1 MLRSAVAA
9 LLAWTLL
16 LEGAQAPKSG
26 LDVSL
31 LDRSVRPQDDLYRFA
46 NGGWLDRTT
55 IPPDRVS
62 VSTFTELSDRAEE
75 DVRRLVEGLK
85 GHRGGVERQ
94 IFDLYTSMMDE
105 ERIEER
111 GAEAIREQLDR
122 INRISTTKDLAAEMG
137 RLSAMGSGGPFSAS
151 VGLAAYDPSAI
162 VVTISQGGTLL
173 PGREYYL
180 DEDPVSKST
189 RDAYVRYLET
199 IFRLASRSQ
208 PGADAPAVL
217 ALETALARHQVP
229 IAQAGSLNAAESFA
243 LKDLQKELAG
253 FDWTAWARPQ
263 GMEIASKIVLA
274 HPAFFRAFAAQ
285 VSEGPL
291 ETWKALLA
299 ARYITAASIYISRGF
314 ADARFEF
321 FGRVLTGQQ
330 LPRDRWKRG
339 VSLVSGFLGDAVGRL
354 YVEKHFP
361 ESSRDRVRRMVRHI
375 LAAFRDAVDEAEWM
389 TPDARAEARRKL
401 ENVRARVG
409 YPDRWRQ
416 YTGLRIKP
424 DDLLGNVERGQQFEN
439 RFRMNRVRRPARGF
453 WTVTPQTVNAFYLP
467 ALNEITLPAAIL
479 QPPLFNPDA
488 EDAVNYGAIGAL
500 IGHEIGHAFDL
511 RGRQF
516 NAWGRMQDWWTP
528 RDVEQFAA
536 RAQLLVEQFTALP
549 ALAGRRIDGQ
559 MTLSENV
566 GDLGGLAV
574 AVRAYR
580 RSLEGRDSPVI
591 DGFTGEQRLL
601 IGWSQMWRSQMRDDF
616 LRQTLL
622 LSQHAPP
629 QYRAHGAVMNLE
641 AFYQAFDVRPGD
653 KLYRD
658 PKKRVRIW

>member
-1 MLRSAVAA
+1 VLRSALAA

-26 LDVSL
+26 LDLSL

-46 NGGWLDRTT
+46 NGGWLDRTP

-62 VSTFTELSDRAEE
+62 VSTFTELSDRAEA
-75 DVRRLVEGLK
+75 DVRRVVEDLA

-105 ERIEER
+105 EWIEER

-122 INRISTTKDLAAEMG
+122 INRITSTKDLASEMG

-180 DEDPVSKST
+180 DEDPVSRST
-189 RDAYVRYLET
+189 RDAYVTYLET
-199 IFRLASRSQ
+199 IFRLASRPQ
-208 PGADAPAVL
+208 PGADAAAVL

-229 IAQAGSLNAAESFA
+229 VAQAASLTGAESFA
-243 LKDLQKELAG
+243 LKDLQKEIIG

-263 GMEIASKIVLA
+263 GMEIASKIVLT
-274 HPAFFRAFAAQ
+274 HPEFFRAFAVQ
-285 VSEGPL
+285 VADAPL

-416 YTGLRIKP
+416 YTGLRIKA

-439 RFRMNRVRRPARGF
+439 RFRMNRVRRPSRGF

-479 QPPLFNPDA
+479 QPPLFNPEA

-528 RDVEQFAA
+528 RDVAQFAS
-536 RAQLLVEQFTALP
+536 RAQLLLEQFSAFP
-549 ALAGRRIDGQ
+549 SLAGRRVDGQ
-559 MTLSENV
+559 MTLSENI

-580 RSLEGRDSPVI
+580 RSLDGQQSPVI

-601 IGWSQMWRSQMRDDF
+601 IGWAQMWRSLMRDDF

-641 AFYQAFDVRPGD
+641 AFYRAFDVRPGD